1 MLYKAPQQNNGPPL
15 PNHWQTGMAWGGL
28 TGLGIA
34 WAGLAGR
41 CGLAGLAG
49 LAGLPGLAGLGWAG
63 WAGPGWPRGP
73 PRDPTGIHGIP
84 RENLLIDWGIL
95 LIDWR
100 ILLIESISKKV
111 NKLKVFDT
119 LF

>member
-1 MLYKAPQQNNGPPL
+1 
-15 PNHWQTGMAWGGL
+15 MAWAGL

-63 WAGPGWPRGP
+63 WAVPGWPRGP

-84 RENLLIDWGIL
+84 LQLIDPDLLIDWGIL
-95 LIDWR
+95 LIDW
-100 ILLIESISKKV
+100 SKKGIK
-111 NKLKVFDT
+111 NQQFFDFFGNT
-119 LF
+119 FN